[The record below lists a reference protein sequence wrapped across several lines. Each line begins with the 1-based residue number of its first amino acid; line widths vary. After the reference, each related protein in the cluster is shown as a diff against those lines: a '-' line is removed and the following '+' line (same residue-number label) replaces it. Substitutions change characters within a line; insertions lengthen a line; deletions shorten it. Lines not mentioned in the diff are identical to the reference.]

1 MFCDFFLIILQ
12 SNRGFEVIWTTSLAE
27 MLQQALCEFFS
38 SPQRTLAEVMDVSSP
53 VH

>member
-27 MLQQALCEFFS
+27 MLQQALCEFYFF
-38 SPQRTLAEVMDVSSP
+38 QALKGL
-53 VH
+53 